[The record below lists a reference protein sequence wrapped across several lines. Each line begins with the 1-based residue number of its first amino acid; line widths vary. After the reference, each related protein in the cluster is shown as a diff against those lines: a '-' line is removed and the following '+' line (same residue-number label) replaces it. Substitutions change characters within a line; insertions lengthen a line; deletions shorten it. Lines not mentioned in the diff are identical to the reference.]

1 MLLIVCRLKS
11 MSNGNIGGQQFETP
25 MSAVHI
31 PQAPSTRRDSN
42 MRDRPLVCSADETL
56 VAETK
61 TKLSG
66 RCAEWLKLDRESDRL
81 SELWAALEGEAVAR
95 FDYFH
100 MDEQERL
107 GLPMGQEMAAI
118 RRQLDALSLRRKRLY
133 RAITALTPADI
144 HEAVALLVMAARI
157 NERDKSPTAPLIRKV
172 MEALA
177 EQTCPECARAYA
189 PSN

>member
-1 MLLIVCRLKS
+1 MSSVQMLK
-11 MSNGNIGGQQFETP
+11 TP
-25 MSAVHI
+25 
-31 PQAPSTRRDSN
+31 PTRRN
-42 MRDRPLVCSADETL
+42 PGTEDRPLVCSADETL

-133 RAITALTPADI
+133 RAITDLTPADI
-144 HEAVALLVMAARI
+144 HEAVDLLVMAARI
-157 NERDKSPTAPLIRKV
+157 NERDPSPTSPLIRKV
-172 MEALA
+172 IEALA
-177 EQTCPECARAYA
+177 DRTCPDCARAYA